1 VVVGFYNT
9 TTGIM
14 SEVDHA
20 TDERDG
26 MDARSARAQRVVSTA
41 PRLSGLGRDATIV
54 LLQGDGGAAIAFHV
68 GEPLAT
74 PDRVQFHLAVHDV
87 DKEYE
92 RLRDEGV
99 SFDER
104 PTDRPWGVRS
114 AAMRDPGGHSV
125 ELTTSLR

>member
-1 VVVGFYNT
+1 MQLTSVTVWTRDPHTLKGWYRQHLGF
-9 TTGIM
+9 
-14 SEVDHA
+14 
-20 TDERDG
+20 
-26 MDARSARAQRVVSTA
+26 RVLEET
-41 PRLSGLGRDATIV
+41 PRFV

-125 ELTTSLR
+125 ELTTSLT